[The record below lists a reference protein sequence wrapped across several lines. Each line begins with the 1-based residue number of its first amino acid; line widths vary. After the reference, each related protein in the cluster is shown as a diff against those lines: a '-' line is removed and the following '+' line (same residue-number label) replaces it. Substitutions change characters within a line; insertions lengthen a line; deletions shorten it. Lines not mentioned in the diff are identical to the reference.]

1 MGITMSHTLLLVDK
15 DRDYLQAMS
24 AYIER
29 LLFDVYL
36 AATTSETTH
45 MVDFHTPDYIVA
57 DPDLPDADGIH
68 FLLKI
73 KSQFPQTLL
82 IILSDEDRLD
92 DIMRRMQ
99 LNAISYVR
107 KPVNS
112 KELELTLLRAKEWH
126 KQKEK
131 INRYADRLGALHK
144 ATSLYHQLF
153 DEVPCYISVQNKQYR
168 ITATNNLFKKHF
180 GDAIGEYCYKAYKHR
195 SSPCPECPVFKTFQ
209 DGKYHTT
216 EEVVTSKDGRQYN
229 VITWTAPIKD
239 DETKI
244 TQVIEMSANITQ
256 IRQLQNHLESLGMMI
271 GSMSHGVKGMLTALD
286 GGIYQLE
293 SGIRRKNEARIN
305 KAFTVVQEMSERIK
319 KMVLE
324 ILYYAKSREVNAE
337 KISIKKFADNI
348 IETVQPIADKKDVK
362 FIANIPDNLNEF
374 EVDLHWFQAALVNIL
389 ENSIDACEGDD
400 CQSEYTVKFS
410 VSENK
415 NNMIAFHI
423 EDNGMGMDQ
432 ETQDKMFTL
441 FFSSKGSKGTGLGL
455 FISNHVVTE
464 HGGRIDVQSE
474 LGKGTTFTV
483 FVPRMQVVP
492 KKEKGFYLL
501 NVNT

>member
-1 MGITMSHTLLLVDK
+1 MTMSNTLLLVDK
-15 DRDYLQAMS
+15 DRDYLQAMA

-29 LLFDVYL
+29 LLFDVYQ
-36 AATTSETTH
+36 ATTSSETQH
-45 MVDFHTPDYIVA
+45 MVDFHAPDYIVA

-68 FLLKI
+68 FLLKL
-73 KSQFPQTLL
+73 KSQFPQTLF
-82 IILSDEDRLD
+82 IILSEEKRLD
-92 DIMRRMQ
+92 EIMHRLQ
-99 LNAISYVR
+99 LNAFSYIR

-112 KELELTLLRAKEWH
+112 KELEFSLLQAKEWH
-126 KQKEK
+126 KQQEK

-153 DEVPCYISVQNKQYR
+153 DEIPCYISVQNKQYR

-195 SSPCPECPVFKTFQ
+195 NSPCPECPVFKTFQ
-209 DGKYHTT
+209 DGRYHTT
-216 EEVVTSKDGRQYN
+216 EEVVTSKDGQQYN
-229 VITWTAPIKD
+229 VITWTAPIQD
-239 DETKI
+239 DETRI

-293 SGIRRKNEARIN
+293 SGIRRKDETRID
-305 KAFTVVQEMSERIK
+305 KAFQVVQEMSDRIK

-324 ILYYAKSREVNAE
+324 ILYYAKAREVNAE
-337 KISIKKFADNI
+337 KISIKKFAQNI
-348 IETVQPIADKKDVK
+348 VKTVQPIADKKDVQ
-362 FIANIPDNLNEF
+362 FLATIPDDSGEF
-374 EVDLHWFQAALVNIL
+374 EIDFHWFQAALVNII

-400 CQSEYTVKFS
+400 CKSDYTVQFS
-410 VSENK
+410 ISEK
-415 NNMIAFHI
+415 NNDMIAFHI
-423 EDNGMGMDQ
+423 KDNGKGMDQ

-455 FISNHVVTE
+455 FISNHVVKE
-464 HGGRIDVQSE
+464 HGGRIDVSSKPGE
-474 LGKGTTFTV
+474 GTTFSV
-483 FVPRMQVVP
+483 FVPRSQETP
-492 KKEKGFYLL
+492 KKVKGFYML
-501 NVNT
+501 NVSAG

>member
-1 MGITMSHTLLLVDK
+1 MSHTLLLVDK
-15 DRDYLQAMS
+15 DRDYLQAMA

-29 LLFDVYL
+29 LLFDVYQ
-36 AATTSETTH
+36 AATTSETMH

-82 IILSDEDRLD
+82 IVLSAEDRLD
-92 DIMRRMQ
+92 DIMCRMQ
-99 LNAISYVR
+99 LNAFTVLK

-126 KQKEK
+126 KQQEK

-195 SSPCPECPVFKTFQ
+195 TSPCPECPVFKTFQ

-216 EEVVTSKDGRQYN
+216 EEVVTSKNGRQYN

-293 SGIRRKNEARIN
+293 SGIRRKDTPRIN

-337 KISIKKFADNI
+337 MISIKKFANNI

-362 FIANIPDNLNEF
+362 FFANIPDNVGEF
-374 EVDLHWFQAALVNIL
+374 EIDLHWFQAALVNIL

-400 CQSEYTVKFS
+400 CKSDYTVKFS
-410 VSENK
+410 VSENRNK
-415 NNMIAFHI
+415 MIAFHI

-432 ETQDKMFTL
+432 ETKDKMFTL

-464 HGGRIDVQSE
+464 HGGRIDVSSE
-474 LGKGTTFTV
+474 LGKGTTFTI
-483 FVPRMQVVP
+483 FVPRMQAVP

-501 NVNT
+501 S

>member
-1 MGITMSHTLLLVDK
+1 MSHTLLLVDK
-15 DRDYLQAMS
+15 DRDYLQAMA

-29 LLFDVYL
+29 LLFDVYQ
-36 AATTSETTH
+36 AATSSETMH

-73 KSQFPQTLL
+73 KSQFPHTLL
-82 IILSDEDRLD
+82 IILSAENRLD

-99 LNAISYVR
+99 LNAFSYLR

-112 KELELTLLRAKEWH
+112 KELEMTLLRAKEWH
-126 KQKEK
+126 KQQEK

-195 SSPCPECPVFKTFQ
+195 NSPCPECPVFKTFQ

-239 DETKI
+239 DETRI

-293 SGIRRKNEARIN
+293 SGIRRKDDARIH

-324 ILYYAKSREVNAE
+324 ILYYAKSRKVNAE
-337 KISIKKFADNI
+337 KISIKKFANNI

-362 FIANIPDNLNEF
+362 FLADIPYNLKEF
-374 EVDLHWFQAALVNIL
+374 EIDLHWFQAALVNIL

-400 CQSEYTVKFS
+400 CKSDYTVKFS
-410 VSENK
+410 VSEHKNK
-415 NNMIAFHI
+415 MIAFHI

-455 FISNHVVTE
+455 FISYHVVTE
-464 HGGRIDVQSE
+464 HGGRIDVKSE
-474 LGKGTTFTV
+474 LGRGTTFTIL
-483 FVPRMQVVP
+483 VPRMQIVP
-492 KKEKGFYLL
+492 KKEKGFYML
-501 NVNT
+501 NVEA